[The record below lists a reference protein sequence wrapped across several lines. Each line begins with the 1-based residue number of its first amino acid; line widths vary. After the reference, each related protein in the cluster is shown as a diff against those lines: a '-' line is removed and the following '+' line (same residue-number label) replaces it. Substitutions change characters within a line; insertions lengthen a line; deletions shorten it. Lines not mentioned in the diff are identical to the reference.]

1 MHHIDNKLLL
11 LRDLGFEKLPEQ
23 SKYKKKGDKMTKM
36 KIVPDTSVII
46 SGILSDLIEKG
57 EITNAE
63 IIVPEFVVEELR
75 AQASKGREI
84 GFKGLEEIKKI
95 RGMKKDIELT
105 KTGRRQTMEE
115 IQLAKYGRIDA
126 LILDV
131 ARREQAVLFTA
142 DMVQALTAEAEGV
155 DSRYFKPYERKKETK
170 LDKFLTNDTMSVH
183 LKENC
188 VPLAK
193 RGSPSNVE
201 LVKIS
206 EERMTSEEIEEII
219 KEIME
224 IARYEEDSFIEVGGH
239 VATVI
244 QLGDK
249 RIAIAR
255 PPFSD
260 GVEVTVVRPIAKLN
274 IDDYKLSQKLRE
286 RLEKGAEGVLIAG
299 PPGSG
304 KSTFGAALAE
314 LYESKGKIV
323 KTMES
328 PRDLQVKPEITQYT
342 KLKGHFENTADMLL
356 LLRPD
361 YTVFDEVRKTEDFR
375 VFSDMRL
382 AGIGMIGAVHATDPV
397 DAVQRFIGRIELGI
411 IPHIIDTIIYIRGG
425 SVFKVYYLTLVV
437 RTPTGM
443 TEADLARP
451 VVEVRD
457 FESNELEY
465 EIYTYGEENVII
477 PIQEKRKSPVE
488 RLARKYIL
496 QEIRKFDRKA
506 EVEILSDNK
515 IAIRVDNE
523 IIPRLIGTK
532 GKNVK
537 ELEEKLGVSID
548 ISPKIATFGKE
559 VQYSTNE
566 TGAYIVF
573 QFNEKLTGKFANF
586 YIDNEY
592 LFSATIGKDGLLRVS
607 KDSDIG
613 KEAMTALVK
622 NNLKVFV

>member
-1 MHHIDNKLLL
+1 
-11 LRDLGFEKLPEQ
+11 
-23 SKYKKKGDKMTKM
+23 MTKI

-131 ARREQAVLFTA
+131 ARRENAVLFTA

-170 LDKFLTNDTMSVH
+170 LDKFITSDTMSVH

-193 RGSPSNVE
+193 RGSPGNFQ

-206 EERMTSEEIEEII
+206 DERMPVDEMEEII

-224 IARYEEDSFIEVGGH
+224 IARYEEDSFIEIGGH
-239 VATVI
+239 SATVI

-249 RIAIAR
+249 RIAVAR

-260 GVEVTVVRPIAKLN
+260 GVEVTVVRPIAKLT
-274 IDDYKLSQKLRE
+274 IDDYSISQKLRQ
-286 RLEKGAEGVLIAG
+286 RLEKAEGILIAG

-304 KSTFGAALAE
+304 KSTFACSLAE

-328 PRDLQVKPEITQYT
+328 PRDLQVRPEITQYT

-356 LLRPD
+356 LVRPD
-361 YTVFDEVRKTEDFR
+361 YTIFDEVRKTEDFR

-382 AGIGMIGAVHATDPV
+382 SGIGMVGVVHATDPV

-411 IPHIIDTIIYIRGG
+411 IPHIIDTIIYIKAG
-425 SVFKVYYLTLVV
+425 VIHKVYYLTLVV

-457 FESNELEY
+457 FENNVLEY

-477 PIQEKRKSPVE
+477 PIQEKRKSPIE
-488 RLARKYIL
+488 GLAKKYIL

-515 IAIRVDNE
+515 VSVRVDNE

-537 ELEEKLGVSID
+537 ELEEKLGISID

-559 VQYSTNE
+559 VHFNTNE

-573 QFNEKLTGKFANF
+573 SFPQGLTGKFANF

-592 LFSATIGKDGLLRVS
+592 LFSATIGKDGILRVS

-613 KEAMTALVK
+613 KESMKALVK